1 MAQSKLSSHLLVAAF
16 DFGTTYSGYA
26 FSFRDD
32 PLKVQTNQGWNAGSE
47 KLISLKTPTC
57 VLLNDKGEF
66 HAFGFEAE
74 NKYASLAE
82 DDEHHGWM
90 LFRRFK
96 MLLHN
101 NQELSR
107 KTLVDD
113 INGKSKPAMTIFSMS
128 INYLRDHLLKELN
141 NRTTGI
147 EETDI
152 QYVITVP
159 AIWNDNAKQFMRE
172 AAEQADI
179 DTSRLKLAWEPEAA
193 SIWCQI
199 IKTEAKC
206 ALSGDGTKYM
216 VVDLGG
222 GTADISVHEK
232 CADGTL
238 KELHKTSG
246 GPWGGMYVDQNYF
259 KWLESFYGQ
268 RALERLK
275 LEDMTDFFDLLREF
289 ETKKRSVT
297 SDSKEMVNFRI
308 AASLKEMS
316 EEEENTTLQ
325 DRLAALSLQEKVSV
339 KRDRMRIDP
348 SIVRSWFHE
357 PIDNVIQHMNEILAE
372 PQMRQVTSILLVGG
386 FGESTYVQGKI
397 RKAFAEKRVIVPEE
411 AGLAVLKGA
420 VRFGHEPDI
429 VSARVMSYTYGI
441 ARTKRF
447 DPSKH
452 LLSKKVFVN
461 GKEKVTDIFDIFVS
475 SGETIKPG
483 QVVTQRYTP
492 NNFERT
498 TLCIYCSTDPHP
510 EYVTDATCK
519 KLGQLQVKHEE
530 GEALQDKKF
539 IVSLVFGDTEI
550 IVKAITTKTCKD
562 FYTTIDCLT

>member
-1 MAQSKLSSHLLVAAF
+1 MAQSKCSSHLLVAAF
-16 DFGTTYSGYA
+16 DFGTIYSGYA
-26 FSFRDD
+26 FSFRDN

-57 VLLNDKGEF
+57 VLLNNKGEF
-66 HAFGFEAE
+66 HSFGFEAE

-107 KTLVDD
+107 KTIVDD
-113 INGKSKPAMTIFSMS
+113 INGKSKPAMSIFSMS
-128 INYLRDHLLKELN
+128 IRYLRDHLLKELN

-159 AIWNDNAKQFMRE
+159 AIWKDNAKQFMRE

-206 ALSGDGTKYM
+206 ALSGVGKYM

-232 CADGTL
+232 CPDGTL

-268 RALERLK
+268 RAVERLK
-275 LEDMTDFFDLLREF
+275 MEEMVDYFDLMREF

-297 SDSKEMVNFRI
+297 SNSEELVNFRV
-308 AASLKEMS
+308 AASLKEKS
-316 EEEENTTLQ
+316 EEEENTTLH
-325 DRLAALSLQEKVSV
+325 DRLAALNLQGKVSV

-348 SIVRSWFHE
+348 SIVRCWFDE
-357 PIDNVIQHMNEILAE
+357 PIDNIIQHMNEILAE

-386 FGESTYVQGKI
+386 FGESTYVQDRI

-429 VSARVMSYTYGI
+429 VSARVMNYTYGI
-441 ARTKRF
+441 VMALPF

-452 LLSKKVFVN
+452 LLSQKRVMN
-461 GKEKVTDIFDIFVS
+461 GEEVVDNIFDIFVR
-475 SGETIKPG
+475 SGETIAQG
-483 QVVTQRYTP
+483 HVVTRVYRP
-492 NNFERT
+492 INFDKSNLE
-498 TLCIYCSTDPHP
+498 IYCSTDPHP
-510 EYVTDATCK
+510 EYVTDASCK
-519 KLGQLQVKHEE
+519 TLGHLLVKHEE
-530 GEALQDKKF
+530 GE
-539 IVSLVFGDTEI
+539 T
-550 IVKAITTKTCKD
+550 
-562 FYTTIDCLT
+562 LT